1 MFVHVKSKQKAVF
14 TMNGTAITFAGNYN
28 KRAHAYGLWTAKGV
42 ASTQYKYQLLIC
54 DSSLYK
60 GLFISGYTN
69 CYKSC
74 DYWCSDKGSPY
85 FRNTASSKTYT
96 GVAFNE
102 PGHQVRPNRLISAG
116 IR

>member
-1 MFVHVKSKQKAVF
+1 
-14 TMNGTAITFAGNYN
+14 MNGTAITFAGNYN

-54 DSSLYK
+54 DTSFYK
-60 GLFISGYTN
+60 GLHISGYTK
-69 CYKSC
+69 CYKHC
-74 DYWCSDKGSPY
+74 KGWCSDGSSPY
-85 FRNTASSKTYT
+85 FRTSTTWKSYS

-102 PGHQVRPNRLISAG
+102 PGHRATPNRLVSAG